1 MREIFDLINQMSPYV
16 LLGFLF
22 AGLMHAFIPN
32 NLYSKYLGGNSL
44 RSVINAIILSIPLPL
59 CSCGVIPTAMSLRR
73 EGASKGAT
81 TAFLISTPQ
90 TGIDSIIATYSI
102 MGLPFAIIRPIAA
115 ILTALLGGILG
126 ITFADEKEKNYNT
139 EQHESNTVEEP
150 KRGFLQKIAGGI
162 KYAFVDMMQD
172 IGRWL
177 VMGLVIAGLITVFVP
192 DSFFEFFSQSSL
204 FSMLLVLSLAIPMY
218 LCATGSIP
226 IAVAL
231 MLKGLS
237 PGTALVL
244 LMAGPAVNTASMLIV
259 NKVMGRRTLLIYIGS
274 IIAGSMAFGLGIDY
288 LLPREWFLQ
297 PLVTFHEHCHHGL
310 PVFNIICSVLLLALL
325 VNAFIRRHNHSH
337 HHDCGCGHCEGEEC
351 SCKSE
356 KSSTMLCV
364 EGMSCNHCKAS
375 VEKALKSVPGVESVE
390 VDLVTG
396 KVMITGTFNS
406 DEAVK
411 AVEAIGFT
419 AKLKEV

>member
-16 LLGFLF
+16 LLGFSF

-44 RSVINAIILSIPLPL
+44 RSVINALILSIPLPL

-102 MGLPFAIIRPIAA
+102 LGLPFAIIRPIAA

-177 VMGLVIAGLITVFVP
+177 VMGLVIAGIITVFVP

-204 FSMLLVLSLAIPMY
+204 LSMMLVLLLAIPMY

-274 IIAGSMAFGLGIDY
+274 IIAGSMIFGLGIDY

-297 PLVTFHEHCHHGL
+297 PLATFHEHCHHGL

-337 HHDCGCGHCEGEEC
+337 HHNCDCGHCEGEEC
-351 SCKSE
+351 SCKGE

-390 VDLVTG
+390 VELVTG
-396 KVMITGTFNS
+396 EVTITGTFNS